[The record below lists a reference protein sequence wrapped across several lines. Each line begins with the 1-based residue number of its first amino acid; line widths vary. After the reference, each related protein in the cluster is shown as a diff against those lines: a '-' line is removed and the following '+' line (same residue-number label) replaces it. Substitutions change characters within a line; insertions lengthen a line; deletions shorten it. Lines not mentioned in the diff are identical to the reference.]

1 MNRPCCNGLVHVNHY
16 IEPLLRN
23 VTDLINQPATT
34 PTDLE
39 HRWTAR
45 GMPIHCNVT
54 TADLPQVR
62 EFLRAWEEV
71 IDAGTEED
79 RVVVLNQMLARFATS
94 PTITN
99 HDGSGWHLHYRDA
112 DAGFAA
118 TLAGATSAAAAHFLT
133 ERGMQRIHRCALLD
147 CTMAFVDFTRPGT
160 QKYCSHGC
168 ANRDAVRRHRA
179 TTVRSS

>member
-1 MNRPCCNGLVHVNHY
+1 MHVNHY

-23 VTDLINQPATT
+23 ALDLVNRPATT
-34 PTDLE
+34 PGDLE
-39 HRWTAR
+39 RRWTGL
-45 GMPIHCNVT
+45 GMPIHCRIT
-54 TADLPQVR
+54 RADLRLVGD
-62 EFLRAWEEV
+62 FLERWTDV
-71 IDAGTEED
+71 IDADTEEN
-79 RVVVLNQMLARFATS
+79 RVLILNELLARFATGPS
-94 PTITN
+94 ITN

-133 ERGMQRIHRCALLD
+133 ERGMQRIRRCALDD
-147 CTMAFVDFTRPGT
+147 CATAFVDFTRPGT

-179 TTVRSS
+179 RSNRPSGRR

>member
-1 MNRPCCNGLVHVNHY
+1 MHVNHY

-23 VTDLINQPATT
+23 VTDLVNRPAST
-34 PTDLE
+34 PADLE
-39 HRWTAR
+39 QRWTAR
-45 GMPIHCNVT
+45 DMPIHCRVT
-54 TADLPQVR
+54 RADVR
-62 EFLRAWEEV
+62 EVRDFLELWTGV
-71 IDAGTEED
+71 VDAGTEQS
-79 RVVVLNQMLARFATS
+79 RVMVLNQLLARFATS
-94 PTITN
+94 PSITN

-133 ERGMQRIHRCALLD
+133 ERGMHRIRRCARDGCAL
-147 CTMAFVDFTRPGT
+147 AFVDFTRPGT

-179 TTVRSS
+179 GSARSTAVRR